1 MKHIK
6 SVNVV
11 GFSTGVYDS
20 IYICRL
26 LQENMSA
33 FLFYRP
39 NSNPNRYSRR
49 ERFSPRCTKS
59 SSNVHTIPSQPSI
72 EGSPRPVARPH
83 NLTDR
88 DNFDIFCRDNGM
100 VVCLDIRCEAL
111 TGHQAHCP
119 QARPANDRYSATSD
133 KDCTSLHDPFPEPQT
148 GRELVGTSMAD
159 KGHDDAVPQVW
170 GKGGATSISNQST
183 IERNI
188 SARNSPDEPALAPAS
203 VDRDIYHVSLCQQ
216 SREAP
221 PTPER
226 QCFSLSSTQV
236 HAQHT
241 SKCIIKNNDFQPG
254 LPFTLA
260 EFAPPNTV
268 KRSSLEDWGSI
279 DATLHC
285 RNSPHQDQSILEGK
299 LCTIKLVLL
308 L

>member
-1 MKHIK
+1 
-6 SVNVV
+6 
-11 GFSTGVYDS
+11 
-20 IYICRL
+20 
-26 LQENMSA
+26 MSA

-72 EGSPRPVARPH
+72 EGSARPVTRPH

-88 DNFDIFCRDNGM
+88 DNFDLCCRDNGM
-100 VVCLDIRCEAL
+100 VVCLHVRREAL
-111 TGHQAHCP
+111 TGHPAHCS
-119 QARPANDRYSATSD
+119 QAQPTNDRCSTTSD

-148 GRELVGTSMAD
+148 GRELVGTPIAD
-159 KGHDDAVPQVW
+159 KGHDDAAPQL
-170 GKGGATSISNQST
+170 GGEGDATSISNQST
-183 IERNI
+183 VERNT
-188 SARNSPDEPALAPAS
+188 SARNTLNEPALAPAS
-203 VDRDIYHVSLCQQ
+203 VDREIDHASFRQQ
-216 SREAP
+216 SREA
-221 PTPER
+221 
-226 QCFSLSSTQV
+226 SSTSGRQSFSISSDQV
-236 HAQHT
+236 HVRHPLER
-241 SKCIIKNNDFQPG
+241 IPENNDFQPG

-279 DATLHC
+279 DATLYC

>member
-1 MKHIK
+1 
-6 SVNVV
+6 
-11 GFSTGVYDS
+11 
-20 IYICRL
+20 
-26 LQENMSA
+26 
-33 FLFYRP
+33 
-39 NSNPNRYSRR
+39 
-49 ERFSPRCTKS
+49 
-59 SSNVHTIPSQPSI
+59 
-72 EGSPRPVARPH
+72 
-83 NLTDR
+83 
-88 DNFDIFCRDNGM
+88 
-100 VVCLDIRCEAL
+100 
-111 TGHQAHCP
+111 
-119 QARPANDRYSATSD
+119 
-133 KDCTSLHDPFPEPQT
+133 
-148 GRELVGTSMAD
+148 MAD

-241 SKCIIKNNDFQPG
+241 SECIIKNNDFQPG

-285 RNSPHQDQSILEGK
+285 RNSPHQDQSILEADHLYIHDITAPDSNSPISDLHESELFPLHESAGS
-299 LCTIKLVLL
+299 TDATFPASTGNAGQVYVRSI
-308 L
+308 